1 MDDKGPPLCSL
12 CSGPPYSL
20 ACIPPAAI
28 DFWPFPQEQREAAK
42 CYLLGPPG
50 SETLAPP
57 PLPTSPPRG
66 GCPPGHPG
74 KGKAGELLFNQPGSL
89 QEIQGGDPGLQRG
102 RGDHSDPTISPTLE
116 QLEAGPR
123 EAHPLHRRPYGSPQG
138 RGLRPRWQ
146 HAVGYHS
153 GKQAWPCSCRPCDPG
168 VPRSSRPPFPH
179 LYHTD
184 DKITCLSRLLLK

>member
-89 QEIQGGDPGLQRG
+89 QEIRGEIQVSSGAGVTTVTPRSPPPWSSWKQAPGRPTPYTGGPMAHPRAEASVPGGSMLWDTTVESRPGPAAAGRVTRESLALPGLPFLICTTQMIKL
-102 RGDHSDPTISPTLE
+102 P
-116 QLEAGPR
+116 AF
-123 EAHPLHRRPYGSPQG
+123 QG
-138 RGLRPRWQ
+138 
-146 HAVGYHS
+146 
-153 GKQAWPCSCRPCDPG
+153 CC
-168 VPRSSRPPFPH
+168 
-179 LYHTD
+179 
-184 DKITCLSRLLLK
+184 